1 MNLRPAENKIKKM
14 KNADEKTP
22 IYELRQKRGWT
33 QQQLAEA
40 TDLSVKMVSKLEN
53 GDTKIAHYALAKI
66 AAAFGCKKSELLGE
80 EPPEQLSA
88 REKAFLEMFRNL
100 SEREQD
106 GIMAAFNVLAKPA
119 PDKKAGS
126 E

>member
-1 MNLRPAENKIKKM
+1 MTKKTSE
-14 KNADEKTP
+14 KNQ
-22 IYELRQKRGWT
+22 IFFLRQKKGLT
-33 QQQLAEA
+33 QRQIAEA
-40 TDLSVKMVSKLEN
+40 IGTTATQVSKLEN
-53 GDTKIAHYALAKI
+53 GERKLAPEWLERLSVALSCTKA
-66 AAAFGCKKSELLGE
+66 ELLGE
-80 EPPEQLSA
+80 EPPEQLSE
-88 REKAFLEMFRNL
+88 REKAFLGMFRNL